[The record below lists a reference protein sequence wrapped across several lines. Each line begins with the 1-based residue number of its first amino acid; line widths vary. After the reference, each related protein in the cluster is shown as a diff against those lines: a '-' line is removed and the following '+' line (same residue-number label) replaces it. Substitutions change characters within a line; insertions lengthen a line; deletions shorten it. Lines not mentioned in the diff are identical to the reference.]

1 MSAKRTPLTANRP
14 FHVVF
19 SLLDRSKSFW
29 TALVN
34 KSLNRPIVLQCAYLG
49 TSPKTVYCSVR
60 RCSCTAQQRQ
70 PTMSCSQTLAQQNTA
85 MKAALV
91 TLQKK
96 LKGLDTQTSELSQ
109 EKESL
114 RSKVREES
122 SISRVGEIDGAEHT
136 LCVPSGENSWRSCF
150 EASSTGAR
158 KTSPACQLPGTSTGA
173 DNPYTVG
180 LTHKKCH

>member
-1 MSAKRTPLTANRP
+1 
-14 FHVVF
+14 
-19 SLLDRSKSFW
+19 
-29 TALVN
+29 
-34 KSLNRPIVLQCAYLG
+34 
-49 TSPKTVYCSVR
+49 
-60 RCSCTAQQRQ
+60 
-70 PTMSCSQTLAQQNTA
+70 MSCSQTLAQQNTA

-109 EKESL
+109 EKDSL

-122 SISRVGEIDGAEHT
+122 RISRVGEIDGAEHT
-136 LCVPSGENSWRSCF
+136 LWVPSGENSWRSCF

-173 DNPYTVG
+173 DNSYTVG
-180 LTHKKCH
+180 LTHKNVTDTCIAIVYPILCHPKMLLPVCQYLNVFQCMQSVAAGDP